1 VHVSARPENRED
13 VRHALLSP
21 FWVYIALN
29 AVVGLPLLGIAVLA
43 LHRKDFA
50 ALGPGFWII
59 AGIVVA
65 AELRPLAT
73 LNTPDPEGV
82 PTSTPFVF
90 AVLLHWG
97 FGVAVLLQAVAAL
110 IADVLKGKAPW
121 RTAFNVSQFTL
132 SWGAAAGVLH
142 LAGRLG
148 SPLHPHVLIG
158 ADLWVIALA
167 AVAYFVVNDAVVSLA
182 LALFRRKGF
191 GAVFM
196 EDLSYQVAISTCLMA
211 LSPLVVAAVDRSAW
225 LLPLFV
231 PPLGAMYWSAKA
243 SREREF
249 SSLHDSLTGL
259 PNRKML
265 QRGVRAALEEANRTD
280 TRAALLVL
288 DLDRFKD
295 INDTLGHDLGDRL
308 LQLVG
313 TRLEGTLRP
322 GDVVSRLGGDQ
333 FAVLLPD
340 LDDEQTARDVA
351 DRTRAELA
359 RPFVVDGLSLEL
371 EASIGMA
378 LYPTHAPDSHT
389 LLQRADVAMY
399 VAKEQ
404 RTGIE
409 SYDADKDRN
418 STTRLSLLGDL
429 RRAIEMGELELHY
442 QPKAHLPDGMIM
454 GVEALLRWQ
463 HPRRGNV
470 PPDDFIPAA
479 EQSGVMRPLT
489 RFVVDRALSQVA
501 SWHHGGLDVQVAV
514 NISIRDLHDPELV
527 PFLRERFNAYDVPSS
542 ALLLEITEN
551 VLMADPNGVI
561 SVLRGLDELG
571 VALSL
576 DDFGTGYS
584 SLVHL
589 KRLPVSEIKI
599 DRSFVQRMVEE
610 EEDATIVRSIIDL
623 GDALGL
629 RVVAEGVET
638 ASAWD
643 ALSRMG
649 CDAAQGWYLAKAM
662 PPHEATAWLEDSCRP
677 RLVAVPPSA

>member
-1 VHVSARPENRED
+1 VSTGRENRED
-13 VRHALLSP
+13 VRHAFLSP
-21 FWVYIALN
+21 FWSYIALS
-29 AVVGLPLLGIAVLA
+29 ALLGLPLLAVAVLS
-43 LHRKDFA
+43 LHRRDFA

-65 AELRPLAT
+65 AELRPLVT
-73 LNTPDPEGV
+73 LNMPDPEGV

-97 FGVAVLLQAVAAL
+97 FGVAVLLQAVSAL
-110 IADVLKGKAPW
+110 VADVLKGKAPW

-132 SWGAAAGVLH
+132 SWGAAAGVLQ
-142 LAGRLG
+142 LTGRLG
-148 SPLHPHVLIG
+148 SPLHPHLIVG
-158 ADLWVIALA
+158 GDLWVIGLA
-167 AVAYFVVNDAVVSLA
+167 AVAYFLVNDAVVSLA
-182 LALFRRKGF
+182 LALFRRKNF
-191 GAVFM
+191 SEVFM
-196 EDLSYQVAISTCLMA
+196 DDLAYQLAISTCLMA
-211 LSPLVVAAVDRSAW
+211 LSPLVVAAADRSAW
-225 LLPLFV
+225 LIPLFV
-231 PPLGAMYWSAKA
+231 PPLGAVYWSAKI

-249 SSLHDSLTGL
+249 RSLHDSLTGL

-265 QRGVRAALEEANRTD
+265 QREVRDALEDAHRTE
-280 TRAALLVL
+280 TRVALLLL

-295 INDTLGHDLGDRL
+295 INDTLGHDIGDRI
-308 LQLVG
+308 LQLLAA
-313 TRLEGTLRP
+313 RLDETLRP
-322 GDVVSRLGGDQ
+322 GDVVARLGGDE
-333 FAVLLPD
+333 FAVLLPE
-340 LDDEQTARDVA
+340 LVDEQRALDIA
-351 DRTRAELA
+351 ERTRTALSE
-359 RPFVVDGLSLEL
+359 PFVLEGLALEL
-371 EASIGMA
+371 EASIGVA
-378 LYPTHAPDSHT
+378 IYPTHASDSDT

-409 SYDADKDRN
+409 IYDTEKDRN

-429 RRAIEMGELELHY
+429 RRAIEEGELELHY
-442 QPKAHLPDGMIM
+442 QPKAHLPDGVIM
-454 GVEALLRWQ
+454 GVEALLRWT
-463 HPRRGNV
+463 HPDRGNV

-489 RFVVDRALSQVA
+489 QFVVDRALSQIA
-501 SWHHGGLDVQVAV
+501 LWHHGGLEVQVAV
-514 NISIRDLHDPELV
+514 NISMRDLHDPELV
-527 PFLRERFNAYDVPSS
+527 PFLRERLTAYDVPAS

-551 VLMADPNGVI
+551 VLMSDPSGVAN
-561 SVLRGLDELG
+561 VLRGLDELG

-589 KRLPVSEIKI
+589 KRLPVAEIKI
-599 DRSFVQRMVEE
+599 DRSFVQRMDEE
-610 EEDATIVRSIIDL
+610 DDDATIVRSIIDL

-638 ASAWD
+638 RSAWD

-662 PPHEATAWLEDSCRP
+662 PPREATEWLEDSCRP
-677 RLVAVPPSA
+677 RLAVVPPSA

>member
-1 VHVSARPENRED
+1 VHVSGRENRED
-13 VRHALLSP
+13 VRHALVSP
-21 FWVYIALN
+21 FWLYIALN
-29 AVVGLPLLGIAVLA
+29 GLLGLPLLAIAVLE
-43 LHRKDFA
+43 LHRRDFA

-65 AELRPLAT
+65 AELRPLVT

-90 AVLLHWG
+90 AVLLLWG
-97 FGVAVLLQAVAAL
+97 LGVAVLLQAVSAL
-110 IADVLKGKAPW
+110 VADVLKGKAPW

-142 LAGRLG
+142 LAGDLG
-148 SPLHPHVLIG
+148 TPRDPHQLIG
-158 ADLWVIALA
+158 GDLWVIALA
-167 AVAYFVVNDAVVSLA
+167 AAAYFVVNDAVVSVA
-182 LALFRRKGF
+182 LALFRRKSF
-191 GAVFM
+191 REVFM
-196 EDLSYQVAISTCLMA
+196 EDFSYQVAISICLMA
-211 LSPLVVAAVDRSAW
+211 LSPLVVAAVGVSAW

-231 PPLGAMYWSAKA
+231 PPLAAVYWSAKA

-249 SSLHDSLTGL
+249 RSLHDSLTGL
-259 PNRKML
+259 PNRKLL
-265 QRGVRAALEEANRTD
+265 QRGVRDALEEAHRTD
-280 TRAALLVL
+280 TRVALLLL

-308 LQLVG
+308 LQLVAA
-313 TRLEGTLRP
+313 RLDGTLRP
-322 GDVVSRLGGDQ
+322 GDVVARLGGDE
-333 FAVLLPD
+333 FAVLLPE
-340 LDDEQTARDVA
+340 LVDEQSAQDIANRM
-351 DRTRAELA
+351 RGSLSQ
-359 RPFVVDGLSLEL
+359 PFVLEGLALEL
-371 EASIGMA
+371 EASIGLA
-378 LYPTHAPDSHT
+378 LYPTHAQDSDT

-399 VAKEQ
+399 VAKER
-404 RTGIE
+404 RTGTE
-409 SYDADKDRN
+409 VYDAENDRN

-429 RRAIEMGELELHY
+429 RRAIEESELELHY
-442 QPKAHLPDGMIM
+442 QPKAHLPDGAVM
-454 GVEALLRWQ
+454 GVEALLRWR
-463 HPRRGNV
+463 HPARGMV
-470 PPDDFIPAA
+470 QPDDFIPAA

-489 RFVVDRALSQVA
+489 RYVVDHALAQVA
-501 SWHHGGLDVQVAV
+501 AWYAQDLEVQVAV
-514 NISIRDLHDPELV
+514 NISMRDLHDPELV
-527 PFLRERFNAYDVPSS
+527 PFLRERFAEHNVPAS

-561 SVLRGLDELG
+561 NVLRGLDELG

-589 KRLPVSEIKI
+589 QKLPVTEIKI
-599 DRSFVQRMVEE
+599 DRSFVQRMDDEE
-610 EEDATIVRSIIDL
+610 DDATIVRSIIDL

-662 PPHEATAWLEDSCRP
+662 PPIEATAWLEASFRP
-677 RLVAVPPSA
+677 RLAAVPPSA